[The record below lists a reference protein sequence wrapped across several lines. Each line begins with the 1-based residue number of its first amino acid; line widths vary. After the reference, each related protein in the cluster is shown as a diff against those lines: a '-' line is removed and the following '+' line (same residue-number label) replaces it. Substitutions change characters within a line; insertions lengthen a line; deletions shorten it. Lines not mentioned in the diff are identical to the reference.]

1 MITRVFYNN
10 KSFKILNQYSF
21 KFSNNE
27 VSFNDIKIDF
37 TGHSFADIPY
47 KYQEIKIIEA
57 ENEESIKNG
66 EVIFTGFLDN
76 IKLSDMKNEEEEREM
91 TLTLLSPLNL
101 ATKRTAT
108 LVGTYNVETAIMKVL
123 QPLFDDGFILKEI
136 NITNGQIT
144 VNFLIE
150 TVENCMNCIGAKRNI
165 FWYINEKKEIFVYSI
180 DYLFGLPISKTIDGK
195 EEGFIKLQPTIEN
208 IDYANVINF
217 KNVRLI
223 YSQANSSYTEDYK
236 EPLGYPIMTT
246 EKNIKNGDIIN
257 FDNPIIVDEKYL
269 REQGKILIN
278 APAGERP
285 NAIYSFKLVVELSDE
300 TVKTYSIGIDLK
312 DDKSNYDSYIE
323 SGNNPSLNQGEYLT
337 TGSISFSDQSGTEGE
352 IVLQRDSF
360 FSNLI
365 TGFKWNYN
373 SNATI
378 KTIQSDTALRYA
390 KIKFL
395 YSGEINKLKGIISDS
410 GQIEK
415 TVDYN
420 EKWTTLPQLIEYARS
435 LITQN
440 SNTVNQINIKYDVN
454 PKLKIGDIIKIDM
467 PKFYTQGKFAVKEI
481 SYNYN
486 NEIDQEWEIIAK
498 NADLVSTY
506 IDMFRPVEK
515 EETQKDINS
524 IILSEYVEEKLNETH
539 TIEEVIDE
547 N

>member
-136 NITNGQIT
+136 NITKGQIT

-180 DYLFGLPISKTIDGK
+180 DYLFGLPISKTINGK
-195 EEGFIKLQPTIEN
+195 EEGLIKLQPTIEN

-246 EKNIKNGDIIN
+246 EKNIKNGDTIS

-269 REQGKILIN
+269 REQGKILVN

-285 NAIYSFKLVVELSDE
+285 NAIYNFKLVVELSDE

-312 DDKSNYDSYIE
+312 DGQSNYDGYIE
-323 SGNNPSLNQGEYLT
+323 SGDNPSLNQGEYLT

-395 YSGEINKLKGIISDS
+395 YSAEINKLKGIISDS

-440 SNTVNQINIKYDVN
+440 SNTVNQINIKYDVD

-498 NADLVSTY
+498 NADLISTY

-524 IILSEYVEEKLNETH
+524 IILSEYVEERLNETH

>member
-1 MITRVFYNN
+1 
-10 KSFKILNQYSF
+10 
-21 KFSNNE
+21 
-27 VSFNDIKIDF
+27 
-37 TGHSFADIPY
+37 
-47 KYQEIKIIEA
+47 
-57 ENEESIKNG
+57 
-66 EVIFTGFLDN
+66 
-76 IKLSDMKNEEEEREM
+76 
-91 TLTLLSPLNL
+91 
-101 ATKRTAT
+101 
-108 LVGTYNVETAIMKVL
+108 
-123 QPLFDDGFILKEI
+123 
-136 NITNGQIT
+136 
-144 VNFLIE
+144 
-150 TVENCMNCIGAKRNI
+150 MNCIGAKRNI

-180 DYLFGLPISKTIDGK
+180 DYLFGLPISKTINGK
-195 EEGFIKLQPTIEN
+195 EEGLIKLQPTIEN

-246 EKNIKNGDIIN
+246 EKNIKNGDTIN
-257 FDNPIIVDEKYL
+257 FDNPIIVDEKHL
-269 REQGKILIN
+269 REQGEILIN
-278 APAGERP
+278 APTEERP
-285 NAIYSFKLVVELSDE
+285 NAIYNFKLVVELSDE

-312 DDKSNYDSYIE
+312 DDESNYDSYIE
-323 SGNNPSLNQGEYLT
+323 SGDNPSLNQGEYLT

-395 YSGEINKLKGIISDS
+395 YSAEINKLKGIISDS

-524 IILSEYVEEKLNETH
+524 IILSEYVEERLNETH